1 MFFFGVRK
9 WKLTCGHK
17 RISGR
22 HCSPPEKQRPRTRT
36 AKQFPWR
43 NTFCFD
49 VGQSDERREYS
60 SSDSSR
66 PRALAC
72 LRLWRELN
80 TLWKVNFTT
89 ITRFPA
95 TLNATI
101 TTGWQQHATASWEA
115 TTGNTS
121 VSAGYHT
128 RIRCNAKKNNKKNKW
143 SNDEVLI
150 KQLYTFVQYQTQ
162 LHECIFSR

>member
-1 MFFFGVRK
+1 MISVTLGLLFLCRPIRSK
-9 WKLTCGHK
+9 D
-17 RISGR
+17 RIQLEWILRLRS
-22 HCSPPEKQRPRTRT
+22 
-36 AKQFPWR
+36 
-43 NTFCFD
+43 
-49 VGQSDERREYS
+49 
-60 SSDSSR
+60 
-66 PRALAC
+66 LAC
-72 LRLWRELN
+72 LGFWWGLLN
-80 TLWKVNFTT
+80 TLCNVNFTT

-95 TLNATI
+95 TSNATT

-150 KQLYTFVQYQTQ
+150 KKFYAFVQYQTQ
-162 LHECIFSR
+162 LHECIFSGKMFSYPVPHIKFIYESHHGKNSYRF